1 MIREH
6 CCAICTPKEDEIIEY
21 FKGTLFYKDLNDYE
35 VKTVLNII
43 STYKDQK
50 RELLILKIAEL
61 IIKWNRFQ
69 PFY

>member
-1 MIREH
+1 MTKKDRE
-6 CCAICTPKEDEIIEY
+6 EEIIEY

-43 STYKDQK
+43 STYKNQK
-50 RELLILKIAEL
+50 REVLILKIAAL
-61 IIKWNRFQ
+61 IIKWQRFQ